1 MFAQYS
7 SPSAPQDSFLW
18 PSWLRPAQTCFEKV
32 SNQTVN
38 ITVLVS
44 TLSNQLIEFK
54 ADEALL
60 QADKVS
66 LLVISF

>member
-7 SPSAPQDSFLW
+7 SPSAPQDSFLG

-32 SNQTVN
+32 SNQTIN

-44 TLSNQLIEFK
+44 TLSVAMTRLAIAN
-54 ADEALL
+54 
-60 QADKVS
+60 
-66 LLVISF
+66 